1 MEGQHQPYTFVSFS
15 YAPWSDVW
23 LNRQH
28 IMSRLARMHRV
39 LFFSRIP
46 LWKELLWKL
55 KIHEP
60 IEWRPRQIA
69 PTLKDLRPVPWFP
82 RIPGWPDLD
91 RFFVRLQAARIRRAL
106 RRAGWD
112 NRILYVWEPALENM
126 VGRFDE
132 RLVCFHCYDDYT
144 RYTWLDAAQRREV
157 ANQVKRLVDKADLVF
172 AAGEAMAAQLGR
184 RDVHVI
190 PNGVD
195 YELFATA
202 HEHDEPPPPEM
213 ARMPHPIVA
222 HIGRLQTG
230 LDFGLLGELARRR
243 RDWSVMLLGPIP
255 GTLPRDRRALFE
267 AFRAEPN
274 AYYIEGKPV
283 GELPRYLRHVDVG
296 LMAYKTE
303 GWLKTAFP
311 LKLFEYMAA
320 GKPSVSPPLDEC
332 VRYRDIVAIADSVDE
347 WIAAIEHWLASDSEE
362 LAQKRMAIAKANS
375 WDVRCRR
382 IVELIDSTLDPG
394 AKGGRR

>member
-1 MEGQHQPYTFVSFS
+1 MDSARHPYSFVSLS
-15 YAPWSDVW
+15 YEPWSDVW

-28 IMSRLARMHRV
+28 IMSRLARTDRV
-39 LFFSRIP
+39 LFCSRIP

-55 KIHEP
+55 KVHEP
-60 IEWRPRQIA
+60 IAWRPRQIT
-69 PTLKDLRPVPWFP
+69 PTLKELRPVPWFP
-82 RIPGWPDLD
+82 RVPEWPDLD
-91 RFFVRLQAARIRRAL
+91 RSLQKLQAARIRRAL
-106 RRAGWD
+106 HRAGWD
-112 NRILYVWEPALENM
+112 NRIVYTWHPEMEEM

-144 RYTWLDAAQRREV
+144 RYTWLSEAQRRRV
-157 ANQVKRLVDKADLVF
+157 GDQMKHLLDKADLVF

-202 HEHDEPPPPEM
+202 HDRTEAPPPEM
-213 ARMPHPIVA
+213 ARIPHPIVG
-222 HIGRLQTG
+222 HIGRLQSG

-255 GTLPRDRRALFE
+255 GRLPPDRRALFE

-283 GELPRYLRHVDVG
+283 RELPRYLRHVDVG
-296 LMAYKTE
+296 LMAYKVE

-320 GKPSVSPPLDEC
+320 GKPSVSSPLDEC
-332 VRYRDIVAIADSVDE
+332 VRYSDIVAIAESVDE
-347 WIAAIEHWLASDSEE
+347 WIAAIEQWLANDSEA

-382 IVELIDSTLDPG
+382 ILELIDSTLDSG
-394 AKGGRR
+394 GKGGRQ